1 MLMTPRPDVSVKRK
15 AQILEAAKKV
25 FARLGFERARVD
37 DIAEESGL
45 SKGTLYWYFE
55 SKDAIILAIMDQ
67 MFTRELAH
75 GRELLEA
82 ELPAKEKLLML
93 TQFAADDIEKMQ
105 PLMPILFE
113 YWSLLLRRKKVKQVL
128 SNYYK
133 NFLEIMVPIIEGG
146 ISQGEFRQVDAISA
160 AIAIGAVFEGTI
172 VLWGAAPDIVDLG
185 EHIEVGVRLVIEGIE
200 M

>member
-1 MLMTPRPDVSVKRK
+1 MTPRPDVSAERK

-55 SKDAIILAIMDQ
+55 SKDAIISAIMDQ
-67 MFTRELAH
+67 FFAQELAHVRELLDAGLSAKENLLMFTRFVTE
-75 GRELLEA
+75 
-82 ELPAKEKLLML
+82 
-93 TQFAADDIEKMQ
+93 DIMKMQ
-105 PLMPILFE
+105 PLMSILFE

-128 SNYYK
+128 SNYYRSY
-133 NFLEIMVPIIEGG
+133 LEIMVPIIERG

-185 EHIEVGVRLVIEGIE
+185 EHIEVGVRLLIEGIE
-200 M
+200 I